1 MIIMKSAQC
10 AINPMQPG
18 INSWEYTV
26 IGSYMNE
33 ISQHRLL
40 TKDETR
46 KLTMQVY
53 ENDDRQAG
61 RDLVVGNLRLVVKLV
76 MNFQRYWKDNFLDLI
91 QEGNFGL
98 VKAVDKFDPHKGVK
112 FSSYAA
118 YWIRAYIL
126 KFIMDN
132 WRLVKIGTTQAQRK
146 LFYRLNKERKVLEAQ
161 GIKPDNKIL
170 AKSLGVRVKDIV
182 EMTQRLNNYDLS
194 IETPTGD
201 NSSNQQKISL
211 KSLLPAVAD
220 EVEDSEYIAWFRNE
234 LEKFRQKMNER
245 EQVILFERLLSEEPR
260 TLSDIAGQFS
270 ISRERVRQ
278 IEFALLGKLRAIFM

>member
-1 MIIMKSAQC
+1 VIIMKSAQC

>member
-1 MIIMKSAQC
+1 MKSAQC